1 MLERI
6 GLQPGSLRLSTG
18 RRPGLAGAVTLDDV
32 DDLAH
37 RALPRM
43 IADFID
49 GGAEDEATV
58 TGNRAAFGAWNL
70 VPRMLV
76 GVESPRTAVRV
87 LGTDLALPVI
97 LGPAGLARLAHVDGE
112 VAAARAAQEAGS
124 LFTLSTGSSMS
135 IEEVAGAAPDRL
147 WFQLYLWRDR
157 TLVSQLISRAA
168 TAGYRALLLTVD
180 VPAMGQRERDVRNGM
195 SIPPSFDLRSAW
207 DVATHL
213 RWLAR
218 LLGQPPITFANLAE
232 APGHG
237 HDASDL
243 AHYTNVTLVNPG
255 ADWET
260 LAWVRRQWDGPLVVK
275 GILHPDDAAEAVRQ
289 GADGV
294 VVSNHGGRQLDG
306 AVPSLQALPAVVD
319 AVGSRAEVFVDGGVR
334 RGTDVI
340 KALALG
346 ARAVLVARPWM
357 LGLAAGSQTGVA
369 TTLRILGAELRRNL
383 ALLGCADVAD
393 LTADHVEAVSG
404 GDRAR
409 R

>member
-1 MLERI
+1 
-6 GLQPGSLRLSTG
+6 
-18 RRPGLAGAVTLDDV
+18 
-32 DDLAH
+32 
-37 RALPRM
+37 
-43 IADFID
+43 
-49 GGAEDEATV
+49 
-58 TGNRAAFGAWNL
+58 
-70 VPRMLV
+70 
-76 GVESPRTAVRV
+76 
-87 LGTDLALPVI
+87 
-97 LGPAGLARLAHVDGE
+97 
-112 VAAARAAQEAGS
+112 
-124 LFTLSTGSSMS
+124 
-135 IEEVAGAAPDRL
+135 
-147 WFQLYLWRDR
+147 
-157 TLVSQLISRAA
+157 
-168 TAGYRALLLTVD
+168 
-180 VPAMGQRERDVRNGM
+180 
-195 SIPPSFDLRSAW
+195 
-207 DVATHL
+207 VATHL

-409 R
+409 RYAGRQTVRGLAMLRPPSPGARPWP